1 MMQSTGQLA
10 VIATP
15 IGNLGDLSPRAAKML
30 QRADILACEDT
41 RITRKLLALT
51 GLHTSAKFMPYHDHN
66 GKVMRPKL
74 LAAMSS
80 GNLVAL
86 VSDAGTPLVSD
97 PGYKLVAAC
106 HDAGIN
112 VITIPGPSAV
122 LAALSAAGLPS
133 DRFLFA
139 GFVPNSQKA
148 ASTAFREFTTLPITT
163 IWFESPRRLAATL
176 QLMYDEFGNRLAVVA
191 RELTKLHETFHRDSL
206 QLLTDFYSKSV
217 APKGEIVIL
226 VSGANKLKNEFDKI
240 KLISMLREEMQATSL
255 RDAVQTVTQ
264 ISGQPRKKIYS
275 MAIDLN
281 NGHERK
287 IDI

>member
-1 MMQSTGQLA
+1 MQSTGQLA

-15 IGNLGDLSPRAAKML
+15 IGNLGDLSPRAARML
-30 QRADILACEDT
+30 QNADILACEDT
-41 RITRKLLALT
+41 RVTRKLLSLT
-51 GLHTSAKFMPYHDHN
+51 GLRTSAKFMPYHDHN
-66 GKVMRPKL
+66 GKIMRPKL
-74 LAAMSS
+74 LAAMSA

-106 HDAGIN
+106 HDAGID

-133 DRFLFA
+133 NRFLFA
-139 GFVPNSQKA
+139 GFVPSSKKA
-148 ASTAFREFTTLPITT
+148 ASTTFREFTALPITT
-163 IWFESPRRLAATL
+163 IWFESPRRLGATL
-176 QLMYDEFGNRLAVVA
+176 QLMYEEFGDRLAVVA

-206 QLLTDFYSKSV
+206 KLLKNFYAESV

-226 VSGANKLKNEFDKI
+226 ISGANERSDEFDKT
-240 KLISMLREEMQATSL
+240 KLMSMLREEMQVTSL

-264 ISGQPRKKIYS
+264 VSGQPRKKIYS
-275 MAIDLN
+275 MAIDLTSECKKKN
-281 NGHERK
+281 
-287 IDI
+287 

>member
-30 QRADILACEDT
+30 QTADILACEDT
-41 RITRKLLALT
+41 RVTRKLLSLT
-51 GLHTSAKFMPYHDHN
+51 GLRTSAKFMPYHDHN
-66 GKVMRPKL
+66 GKEMRPKL
-74 LAAMSS
+74 LAAMSA

-133 DRFLFA
+133 NQFLFA

-148 ASTAFREFTTLPITT
+148 ASTVFREFNALPITT
-163 IWFESPRRLAATL
+163 IWFETPRRLGATL
-176 QLMYDEFGNRLAVVA
+176 QLMYQEFGDRLAVVA
-191 RELTKLHETFHRDSL
+191 RELTKMHETFHRDSL
-206 QLLTDFYSKSV
+206 KLLKNFYAESA

-226 VSGANKLKNEFDKI
+226 ISGFKKRSDEFDKLKI
-240 KLISMLREEMQATSL
+240 ISMLHEEMQAASL
-255 RDAVQTVTQ
+255 RDAVQKVTQ
-264 ISGQPRKKIYS
+264 VSGQPRKEIYLI
-275 MAIDLN
+275 ALELN
-281 NGHERK
+281 RK
-287 IDI
+287 SKKGN

>member
-1 MMQSTGQLA
+1 MQSTGQLA

-15 IGNLGDLSPRAAKML
+15 IGNLGDLSPRAARML
-30 QRADILACEDT
+30 QNADILACEDT
-41 RITRKLLALT
+41 RVTRKLLSLT
-51 GLHTSAKFMPYHDHN
+51 GLRTSAKFMAYHDHN
-66 GKVMRPKL
+66 GKLMRPKL
-74 LAAMSS
+74 LAAMSA

-106 HDAGIN
+106 HDAGID

-133 DRFLFA
+133 NRFLFA

-148 ASTAFREFTTLPITT
+148 ASRAFREFTALPITT
-163 IWFESPRRLAATL
+163 IWFESPRRLGATL
-176 QLMYDEFGNRLAVVA
+176 QLMYEEFGDRLAVVA
-191 RELTKLHETFHRDSL
+191 RELTKLHESFHRDSL
-206 QLLTDFYSKSV
+206 KLLKNFYAKSV

-226 VSGANKLKNEFDKI
+226 ISGANERINEFDQI

-255 RDAVQTVTQ
+255 RDAVQTVSQ
-264 ISGQPRKKIYS
+264 VSGQPRQKIYS
-275 MAIDLN
+275 LAIDIN
-281 NGHERK
+281 NECK
-287 IDI
+287 KKN

>member
-30 QRADILACEDT
+30 QSADILACEDT

-51 GLHTSAKFMPYHDHN
+51 GLRTSAKFMPYHDHN

-74 LAAMSS
+74 LAAMSA

-133 DRFLFA
+133 NRFLFA

-148 ASTAFREFTTLPITT
+148 AAATFREFTDLTVTT
-163 IWFESPRRLAATL
+163 IWFESPRRLGATL
-176 QLMYDEFGNRLAVVA
+176 QLMYNEFGDRLAVIA
-191 RELTKLHETFHRDSL
+191 RELTKLHENFHRDSL
-206 QLLTDFYSKSV
+206 KLLTNFYAKSN

-226 VSGANKLKNEFDKI
+226 ISGANERSNKFDKVR
-240 KLISMLREEMQATSL
+240 LLSMLREEMQTTSL

-275 MAIDLN
+275 MAVNLN
-281 NGHERK
+281 SGSKKKN
-287 IDI
+287 

>member
-15 IGNLGDLSPRAAKML
+15 IGNLGDLSPRAATIL
-30 QRADILACEDT
+30 QNADILACEDT
-41 RITRKLLALT
+41 RVTRKLLSLT
-51 GLHTSAKFMPYHDHN
+51 GLRTSAKFLPYHDHN
-66 GKVMRPKL
+66 GQLMRPKL
-74 LAAMSS
+74 LAAMNAGS
-80 GNLVAL
+80 LVAL

-112 VITIPGPSAV
+112 VVTVPGPSAV

-133 DRFLFA
+133 NRFLFA

-148 ASTAFREFTTLPITT
+148 ASAVFREFTALPMTT
-163 IWFESPRRLAATL
+163 IWFESPRRLGTTL
-176 QLMYDEFGNRLAVVA
+176 QLMYEEFGDRLAVVA
-191 RELTKLHETFHRDSL
+191 RELTKIHESFHRDSL
-206 QLLTDFYSKSV
+206 KVLKNFYAKSV
-217 APKGEIVIL
+217 TPKGEIVIL
-226 VSGANKLKNEFDKI
+226 INGAAERSDEFDKM

-264 ISGQPRKKIYS
+264 VSGQPRKKIYS
-275 MAIDLN
+275 LAIDLN
-281 NGHERK
+281 IESEKKN
-287 IDI
+287 

>member
-1 MMQSTGQLA
+1 MMQPTGQLA

-30 QRADILACEDT
+30 ENADILACEDT
-41 RITRKLLALT
+41 RVTRKLLSLT
-51 GLHTSAKFMPYHDHN
+51 GLHSSAKFMPYHDHN
-66 GKVMRPKL
+66 GKEMRPKL
-74 LAAMSS
+74 LAAMSA

-133 DRFLFA
+133 NQFLFA

-148 ASTAFREFTTLPITT
+148 ASTAFREFTALPITT
-163 IWFESPRRLAATL
+163 IWFESPRRLGTTL
-176 QLMYDEFGNRLAVVA
+176 QLMYQEFGDRLAVVA
-191 RELTKLHETFHRDSL
+191 RELTKLHEDFHRDSL
-206 QLLTDFYSKSV
+206 KLLQNFYAESV

-226 VSGANKLKNEFDKI
+226 ISGFNKRSDEFDKI
-240 KLISMLREEMQATSL
+240 KIISMLREEMQAASL

-264 ISGQPRKKIYS
+264 VSGQPRKKVYS
-275 MAIDLN
+275 IALDLN
-281 NGHERK
+281 RECKKKN
-287 IDI
+287 

>member
-1 MMQSTGQLA
+1 MQSNGQLA

-15 IGNLGDLSPRAAKML
+15 IGNLGDLSPRAAEML
-30 QRADILACEDT
+30 QNADILACEDT
-41 RITRKLLALT
+41 RVTRKLLSLT
-51 GLHTSAKFMPYHDHN
+51 GLRTSAKFMPYHDHN

-74 LAAMSS
+74 LEAMHA
-80 GNLVAL
+80 GNVVAL

-106 HDAGIN
+106 HDAGIA

-133 DRFLFA
+133 NRFLFA
-139 GFVPNSQKA
+139 GFVPNNRKS
-148 ASTAFREFTTLPITT
+148 ASTAFREFSTLPLTT
-163 IWFESPRRLAATL
+163 IWFESPRRLGATL
-176 QLMYDEFGNRLAVVA
+176 QLMYEEFGDRLAVVA
-191 RELTKLHETFHRDSL
+191 RELTKLHETFHRDTL
-206 QLLTDFYSKSV
+206 KLLRNFYAKSI

-226 VSGANKLKNEFDKI
+226 ISGTNERSDEFDKV
-240 KLISMLREEMQATSL
+240 KLISMLREEMQSTSL

-264 ISGQPRKKIYS
+264 VSGQPRKKIYS

-281 NGHERK
+281 REHTK
-287 IDI
+287 S

>member
-1 MMQSTGQLA
+1 MTQSTGQLA

-15 IGNLGDLSPRAAKML
+15 IGNLGDLSPRAARML
-30 QRADILACEDT
+30 QSADILACEDT
-41 RITRKLLALT
+41 RVTRKLLSLT
-51 GLHTSAKFMPYHDHN
+51 GLRTSAKFMPYHDHN
-66 GKVMRPKL
+66 GKLMRPKL
-74 LAAMSS
+74 LAAMSA

-106 HDAGIN
+106 HDAGID

-122 LAALSAAGLPS
+122 MAALSAAGLPS
-133 DRFLFA
+133 NRFLFA

-148 ASTAFREFTTLPITT
+148 ASTAFREFATLPITT
-163 IWFESPRRLAATL
+163 IWFESSRRLGATL
-176 QLMYDEFGNRLAVVA
+176 QLMYDEFGDRLAVVA
-191 RELTKLHETFHRDSL
+191 RELTKLHETFHRNNL
-206 QLLTDFYSKSV
+206 KLLTNFYAKSV

-226 VSGANKLKNEFDKI
+226 VSGANQRNDEFDEV
-240 KLISMLREEMQATSL
+240 KLLSMLREEMQVNSL

-275 MAIDLN
+275 LAIDLN
-281 NGHERK
+281 SGRK
-287 IDI
+287 EKN

>member
-1 MMQSTGQLA
+1 MQSTGQLA

-15 IGNLGDLSPRAAKML
+15 IGNLRDLSPRAAEML
-30 QRADILACEDT
+30 QTADILACEDT

-51 GLHTSAKFMPYHDHN
+51 GLRTSAKFMPYHDHN

-74 LAAMSS
+74 LAAMNA

-106 HDAGIN
+106 HDAGID

-133 DRFLFA
+133 NQFLFA

-148 ASTAFREFTTLPITT
+148 ASTAFHEFTDLPITT

-191 RELTKLHETFHRDSL
+191 RELTKLHENFHRDSL
-206 QLLTDFYSKSV
+206 KLLANFYSESAV
-217 APKGEIVIL
+217 PKGELVIL
-226 VSGANKLKNEFDKI
+226 ISGADERSDEFDEA
-240 KLISMLREEMQATSL
+240 KLISMLREEMQVTSL

-275 MAIDLN
+275 MAIDIN
-281 NGHERK
+281 TGCKKKN
-287 IDI
+287 

>member
-1 MMQSTGQLA
+1 MMQPTGQLA

-30 QRADILACEDT
+30 QNADILACEDT
-41 RITRKLLALT
+41 RVTRKLLSLT
-51 GLHTSAKFMPYHDHN
+51 GLRTSAKFMPYHDHN

-74 LAAMSS
+74 LAAMSA

-106 HDAGIN
+106 HDAGID
-112 VITIPGPSAV
+112 VTTIPGPSAV

-133 DRFLFA
+133 NRFLFA
-139 GFVPNSQKA
+139 GFVPNGQKA
-148 ASTAFREFTTLPITT
+148 AATAFREFTALPITT
-163 IWFESPRRLAATL
+163 IWFESPRRLGTTL
-176 QLMYDEFGNRLAVVA
+176 QLMYEEFGDRLAVVA

-206 QLLTDFYSKSV
+206 KLLRNFYAKSV
-217 APKGEIVIL
+217 VPKGEIVIL
-226 VSGANKLKNEFDKI
+226 ISGANEGSDEFDKI
-240 KLISMLREEMQATSL
+240 KLISMLREEMQVNSL

-264 ISGQPRKKIYS
+264 VSGQPRKKIYS

-281 NGHERK
+281 MECKKGN
-287 IDI
+287 

>member
-1 MMQSTGQLA
+1 MMQSNGQLA

-15 IGNLGDLSPRAAKML
+15 IGNLGDLSPRAAEML
-30 QRADILACEDT
+30 QNADILACEDT
-41 RITRKLLALT
+41 RVTRKLLSLT
-51 GLHTSAKFMPYHDHN
+51 GLRTSAKFMPYHDHN
-66 GKVMRPKL
+66 GKLMRPKL
-74 LAAMSS
+74 LAAMSA

-106 HDAGIN
+106 HDAGID
-112 VITIPGPSAV
+112 VTTIPGPSAV

-133 DRFLFA
+133 NRFLFG

-148 ASTAFREFTTLPITT
+148 ASTAFREFTSLPITT
-163 IWFESPRRLAATL
+163 VWFESPRRLGTTL
-176 QLMYDEFGNRLAVVA
+176 QLMYEEFGDRLAVVA
-191 RELTKLHETFHRDSL
+191 RELTKLHENFHRDSL
-206 QLLTDFYSKSV
+206 KLLKNYYTKSI

-226 VSGANKLKNEFDKI
+226 ISGANELSNEFDEM
-240 KLISMLREEMQATSL
+240 KLVSMLREEMRATSL

-264 ISGQPRKKIYS
+264 VSGQPRKKIYS

-281 NGHERK
+281 NKSKKEN
-287 IDI
+287 

>member
-1 MMQSTGQLA
+1 M
-10 VIATP
+10 IATP

-30 QRADILACEDT
+30 QSADILACEDT

-51 GLHTSAKFMPYHDHN
+51 GLRTSAKFISYHDHN

-74 LAAMSS
+74 LAAMSA

-133 DRFLFA
+133 NQFLFA

-148 ASTAFREFTTLPITT
+148 ASTVFREFNALPITT
-163 IWFESPRRLAATL
+163 IWFETPRRLGATL
-176 QLMYDEFGNRLAVVA
+176 QLMYQEFGDRLAVVA
-191 RELTKLHETFHRDSL
+191 RELTKMHETFHRDSL
-206 QLLTDFYSKSV
+206 KLLKNFYAESA

-226 VSGANKLKNEFDKI
+226 ISGFKKRSDEFDKLKI
-240 KLISMLREEMQATSL
+240 ISMLHEEMQAASL
-255 RDAVQTVTQ
+255 RDAVQKVTQ
-264 ISGQPRKKIYS
+264 VSGQPRKEIYLI
-275 MAIDLN
+275 ALELN
-281 NGHERK
+281 RK
-287 IDI
+287 SKKGN

>member
-30 QRADILACEDT
+30 QNADILACEDT
-41 RITRKLLALT
+41 RVTRKLLSLT
-51 GLHTSAKFMPYHDHN
+51 GLRTSAKLMPYHDHN
-66 GKVMRPKL
+66 GKLMRPKL
-74 LAAMSS
+74 LAAMSA

-106 HDAGIN
+106 HDAGID

-122 LAALSAAGLPS
+122 MAALSAAGLPS
-133 DRFLFA
+133 NRFLFA

-148 ASTAFREFTTLPITT
+148 ATTAFREFTALPITT
-163 IWFESPRRLAATL
+163 IWFESPRRLGATL
-176 QLMYDEFGNRLAVVA
+176 RLMHEEFGDRLAVVA
-191 RELTKLHETFHRDSL
+191 RELTKLHENFHRGSL
-206 QLLTDFYSKSV
+206 KLLKNFYAKSV
-217 APKGEIVIL
+217 TPKGEIVIL
-226 VSGANKLKNEFDKI
+226 ISGAKGCSDEFDKI
-240 KLISMLREEMQATSL
+240 KLKSMLREEMQATSL

-281 NGHERK
+281 SEGEKEN
-287 IDI
+287 

>member
-1 MMQSTGQLA
+1 M
-10 VIATP
+10 IATP

-30 QRADILACEDT
+30 QSADILACEDT

-51 GLHTSAKFMPYHDHN
+51 GLRTSAKFMPYHDHN

-74 LAAMSS
+74 LAAMSA

-106 HDAGIN
+106 HDAGIERDN
-112 VITIPGPSAV
+112 NSWPKCG
-122 LAALSAAGLPS
+122 AGSIISCWPTKQS
-133 DRFLFA
+133 FLFA

-148 ASTAFREFTTLPITT
+148 AAATFREFTDLPVTT
-163 IWFESPRRLAATL
+163 IWFESPRRLGATL
-176 QLMYDEFGNRLAVVA
+176 QLMYDEFGDRLAVIA
-191 RELTKLHETFHRDSL
+191 RELTKLHENFHRDSL
-206 QLLTDFYSKSV
+206 KLLTNFYAKSG

-226 VSGANKLKNEFDKI
+226 ISGANERSNKFDKV
-240 KLISMLREEMQATSL
+240 KLLSMLREEMQTNSL

-264 ISGQPRKKIYS
+264 ISGQPRKKVYS

-281 NGHERK
+281 SGGKKKN
-287 IDI
+287 

>member
-30 QRADILACEDT
+30 QSADILACEDT
-41 RITRKLLALT
+41 RVTRKLLALT
-51 GLHTSAKFMPYHDHN
+51 GLRTSAKFMSYHDHN

-74 LAAMSS
+74 LAAMNA

-106 HDAGIN
+106 HDAGIE

-133 DRFLFA
+133 NQFLFA

-148 ASTAFREFTTLPITT
+148 AAAAFREFTDLPVTT
-163 IWFESPRRLAATL
+163 IWFESPRRLGATL
-176 QLMYDEFGNRLAVVA
+176 QLMYNEFGDRLAVIA
-191 RELTKLHETFHRDSL
+191 RELTKLHENFHRDSL
-206 QLLTDFYSKSV
+206 KLLTNFYAKSG

-226 VSGANKLKNEFDKI
+226 ISGTKEGSNKFDTV
-240 KLISMLREEMQATSL
+240 KLLSMLQEEMQTNSL

-264 ISGQPRKKIYS
+264 ISGQPRKIVYS

-281 NGHERK
+281 NGGK
-287 IDI
+287 KKN